1 VICPACQRANPE
13 GSNFCNACGAK
24 LARGAGD
31 RPAAPARDPRDYTPA
46 HLANRILATRGAVI
60 GERKQVT
67 VLFVDLESS
76 VELSAG
82 LDPEDWHRIMN
93 HFLEL
98 LARGIHRFEGTINQY
113 TGDGAMAL
121 FGAPL
126 AHEDHAQRACHA
138 ALHIAEVTR
147 RYAQELRRERSLDFN
162 VRMGLNSG
170 DVVVGRIGDDL
181 RMDYT
186 AQGAVV
192 GLAARMQQICEPGR
206 VYLTEHTAKLVPGW
220 FELEDLGPFNIR
232 GVADPVAVHALEGL
246 GPIRTRLDLSRAR
259 GFSPFV
265 GRAEEMA
272 VLDAALDRARKG
284 ERQVVGIEAAPG
296 LGKSRL
302 CFEWLERVRREGRTR
317 VHEVQ
322 CVPHRRMVPFAP
334 LLRLL
339 RTSFGVRERDDEET
353 TRDKI
358 AGKLVRLDPALA
370 DALPGLFEFLG
381 VPDPAR
387 KAPPPDPAAREGMIL
402 EVTRRLLTR
411 GGEPAVVLFEDLHW
425 IDHASD
431 GFLSELIESCAATP
445 TLFLLN
451 FRPEYRAPWMEADD
465 YRALRLLP
473 LQDAAADA
481 LLTDLLG
488 RDPSLAD
495 LPARI
500 RDHTRGNPF
509 FIEEVVRALVDGESL
524 TGERGA
530 YRAARRIGSLG
541 VPATIEALLAARIDR
556 LPEREK
562 RVLQDAAVLGRRFP
576 GSALRFVVEE
586 GEASLADALR
596 ALLEADFLRE
606 EPIHAD
612 AEYVFQHGLTHQ
624 VALRSQ
630 LAARRRAVHKRAALA
645 REHIHAE
652 RADEHAALIAHH
664 WESAGERKRAAGWH
678 RRAAVW
684 AGTNHAPESLEH
696 WRRVRDLIGSHPA
709 DPSARELAAEA
720 RGQLIMA
727 IGRMGGESDEADRL
741 FSEAAALLDASDVRA
756 AARIGLHY
764 AHFAMT
770 VGRAELAER
779 TLDSVASRLPA
790 ARDPSLDAAYRYLLP
805 LPRLLVRGSCHGVL
819 DELEAGA
826 AFAREH
832 PGAGAEVL
840 GFALEPLSLAWR
852 GYTLA
857 LEGRLDEARRTFETA
872 IALGA
877 EGQLGASLQARNCAL
892 ALADLLLA
900 PATALEWGR
909 QSLEVAAAMGFGRSL
924 AEIGYG
930 RACLMNGAPDA
941 AIASFERGL
950 AETLDTHSYAYQE
963 LPYRVALARA
973 HLAKGDAASALACAE
988 TAVARAEDRGFY
1000 AADAFLARA
1009 LARLAADAG
1018 ASRAAARDAGEAS
1031 RLFAESGA
1039 SSRVAFAQRVQA
1051 ECARREAAG

>member
-1 VICPACQRANPE
+1 
-13 GSNFCNACGAK
+13 
-24 LARGAGD
+24 
-31 RPAAPARDPRDYTPA
+31 
-46 HLANRILATRGAVI
+46 
-60 GERKQVT
+60 
-67 VLFVDLESS
+67 
-76 VELSAG
+76 
-82 LDPEDWHRIMN
+82 
-93 HFLEL
+93 
-98 LARGIHRFEGTINQY
+98 
-113 TGDGAMAL
+113 MAL

-126 AHEDHAQRACHA
+126 AREDHAQRACHA

-147 RYAQELRRERSLDFN
+147 RYARELRRDRGLDFN

-192 GLAARMQQICEPGR
+192 GLAARMQQIAEAGR
-206 VYLTEHTAKLVPGW
+206 VYLTEHTARLVPGW
-220 FELEDLGPFNIR
+220 FELEDLGPFRIR
-232 GVADPVAVHALEGL
+232 GVPEPVTVHALV
-246 GPIRTRLDLSRAR
+246 GPGSIRSRLDLSRAR

-265 GRAEEMA
+265 GRAEEIA

-284 ERQVVGIEAAPG
+284 ERQVLGVEAAPG

-302 CFEWLERVRREGRTR
+302 CFEWLERVRREGAR

-339 RTSFGVRERDDEET
+339 RASFGVRERDDEET

-387 KAPPPDPAAREGMIL
+387 RAPPPDPAARENRIL

-431 GFLSELIESCAATP
+431 GFLAELIETCRGTP

-451 FRPEYRAPWMEADD
+451 FRPEYRAPWMQAPD
-465 YRALRLLP
+465 YRALRLRP
-473 LQDAAADA
+473 LHDAAADA

-509 FIEEVVRALVDGESL
+509 FIEEVVRALAEGESL
-524 TGERGA
+524 AGERGD
-530 YRAARRIGSLG
+530 YRATRRIGSLG
-541 VPATIEALLAARIDR
+541 IPATIEALLAARIDR
-556 LPEREK
+556 LPDREK

-576 GSALRFVVEE
+576 GAALRLVVEE

-606 EPIHAD
+606 EPVHAE

-630 LAARRRAVHKRAALA
+630 LSARRRAVHKRAALA

-664 WESAGERKRAAGWH
+664 WESAGERRRAAGWH

-684 AGTNHAPESLEH
+684 AGVNHAPESLEH

-709 DPSARELAAEA
+709 DAGARELAAEA

-741 FSEAAALLDASDVRA
+741 FAEAAALLDDTDVRA

-770 VGRAELAER
+770 VGRAGAAER
-779 TLDSVASRLPA
+779 ALESVASRLA
-790 ARDPSLDAAYRYLLP
+790 DARDPTLDAAYRYLLP
-805 LPRLLVRGSCHGVL
+805 LPRLLVRGSCDGVL
-819 DELEAGA
+819 DELEAAA

-857 LEGRLDEARRTFETA
+857 LLGRLDEARRQLESA

-909 QSLEVAAAMGFGRSL
+909 QSLEVAAAIGFGRSL

-930 RACLMNGAPDA
+930 RACLMNGAADD
-941 AIASFERGL
+941 AIAAFERGL
-950 AETLDTHSYAYQE
+950 ADTLDTHSYAYQE
-963 LPYRVALARA
+963 LPYRVALSRA
-973 HLAKGDAASALACAE
+973 HLARGDADAALASAE
-988 TAVARAEDRGFY
+988 QAVAQAEDRGFY

-1009 LARLAADAG
+1009 LARLSATAG
-1018 ASRAAARDAGEAS
+1018 ASPEAARDAVEAG
-1031 RLFAESGA
+1031 RLFAASGA
-1039 SSRVAFAQRVQA
+1039 VSRLPYAQRVQA
-1051 ECARREAAG
+1051 ECARRGAAA